1 MATEAVA
8 FRKPAAYPYSVRLN
22 DEQEDRMSEMRI
34 EGLSPSEVFQRGFDL
49 AYGEWKDAQ
58 NSA

>member
-1 MATEAVA
+1 MATEAMP
-8 FRKPAAYPYSVRLN
+8 FRKSAAYPYSVRLN
-22 DEQEDRMSEMRI
+22 DEQEDRMSEMRA

-49 AYGEWKDAQ
+49 AYGEWKNAE

>member
-1 MATEAVA
+1 MATEAMP
-8 FRKPAAYPYSVRLN
+8 FRKSAAYPYSVRLN

-49 AYGEWKDAQ
+49 AYEEWRESQ
-58 NSA
+58 RRE